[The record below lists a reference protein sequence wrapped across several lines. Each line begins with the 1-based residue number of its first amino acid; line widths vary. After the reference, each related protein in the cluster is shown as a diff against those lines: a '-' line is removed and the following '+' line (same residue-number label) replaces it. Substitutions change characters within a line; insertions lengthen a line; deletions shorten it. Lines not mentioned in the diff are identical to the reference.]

1 MAMKL
6 TIERKECFSNGQT
19 KVLEIFKDSSNL
31 DSLISNLKAMRF
43 VSSCFLIER
52 HGNQVWIIPTYGED
66 RMRAAVFEEE
76 ELIGS
81 PVQAGSITNQFYNN

>member
-1 MAMKL
+1 MKL
-6 TIERKECFSNGQT
+6 TIERKECFSEGQT

-31 DSLISNLKAMRF
+31 ESLMSNLNAMRF
-43 VSSCFLIER
+43 VASCFLIER
-52 HGNQVWIIPTYGED
+52 HGNQVWIIPTYSDD
-66 RMRAAVFEEE
+66 RRRAAVFEEE